1 MIPPENQSS
10 FLVPKQ
16 EVRQRLTALREVMR
30 SENLELLWIEHL
42 TDRYYLTG
50 SIQNG
55 VLLVPAEQ
63 EAVFLVR
70 KSVRRA
76 EVESSVGVARYP
88 GGRAVLDEVRG
99 RLGNAGRIGLAMD
112 VTPACV
118 CNRLRDGLDRAT
130 LVDVGAALRSLRA
143 VKSPWEVTQI
153 RGAAEQ
159 ANTVLSEIQDHLRA
173 GMSELE
179 LSGSVEGRL
188 RALGH
193 GGTIR
198 VRAPGSEIAIATTV
212 AGPSGLYPTNFNGPD
227 GAEGPY
233 PAAAAGGG
241 WKRIVRGETVMLDIV
256 TSYNGYHAD
265 TTRTFIVGDDLPDT
279 GRRAHDFCREML
291 RRIEELLRPGAS
303 CADVYRVVTRLAE
316 EKGEP
321 QGFMGFGE
329 NRVKFLGHGVGLE
342 LDELPVLA
350 EKVDT
355 RLVPGMVLA
364 VEPKAFLERVGPV
377 GVENTYVI
385 GEDGPVSLCSVR
397 DDIVHV

>member
-10 FLVPKQ
+10 FLVPKV

-63 EAVFLVR
+63 EAVFFVR

-112 VTPACV
+112 VTPARV
-118 CNRLRDGLDRAT
+118 CNRLRDELDRAT
-130 LVDVGAALRSLRA
+130 LVDVSTALRSLRA

-241 WKRIVRGETVMLDIV
+241 WKRIVPGETVMLDIV

-265 TTRTFIVGDDLPDT
+265 TTRTFIVGDDLPDA

-291 RRIEELLRPGAS
+291 GRIEELLRPGAS
-303 CADVYRVVTRLAE
+303 CADVYRVVMRLAE
-316 EKGEP
+316 ERGEP

-364 VEPKAFLERVGPV
+364 VEPKAFLEGVGPV

-385 GEDGPVSLCSVR
+385 GEDGPVSLCNVK